1 MLRLVMSRS
10 PTAATGST
18 MLAMNAA
25 SLRHVVGGRSC
36 GQRSFIL
43 LKQRIS
49 TKSNENFP
57 LTAET
62 AAQVRYPATAAYTE
76 PLVKR
81 FSDIPGPRQWPLL
94 GSYPAIHRQ
103 IMKTHEAFQSLRQQY
118 GDIFQLRLPGKAPM
132 VVTTNLGAVEQL
144 FRTEGPCPIRTGGS
158 PIDWYFENSDVSP
171 GFLFA

>member
-1 MLRLVMSRS
+1 
-10 PTAATGST
+10 
-18 MLAMNAA
+18 MLAMNAS
-25 SLRHVVGGRSC
+25 SLRHVVGGRSF

-43 LKQRIS
+43 LKQCIS
-49 TKSNENFP
+49 TNSKENF

-62 AAQVRYPATAAYTE
+62 TAQVSYPVTAAYTE
-76 PLVKR
+76 PLVKS

-94 GSYPAIHRQ
+94 GSYPAIHKQ
-103 IMKTHEAFQSLRQQY
+103 IKKTHEAFQCLRQQY
-118 GDIFQLRLPGKAPM
+118 GDIYQLRLPGKTPM

-158 PIDWYFENSDVSP
+158 PIDWYFENSDISP